1 MGLRTIMMNRKNVL
15 YCLLVFLSL
24 AFYAGCSEQTLDPAQ
39 IGRFRPVPVV
49 NVILDSLGVEDEPTP
64 TYAGAQD
71 PTPEDVMSYE
81 QDYAFGVGDV
91 IRITIY
97 ELIQQGA
104 IYVNDFVVTETGRI
118 SVPEVGQI
126 RAAGLS
132 EAKLE
137 DEIRDILSPNILLD
151 PIVTV
156 RLGTSESRMASISGQ
171 GVGRSL
177 RLAIPRYD
185 FRLTDLISV
194 AGGIEEFNVS
204 YIYVSREVT
213 GNENISTAN
222 DDFAMNPK
230 SKSISKNL
238 SLIRQKMLLSH
249 KSKDNDRVLEIVE
262 PYAKGTIKNQVTIT
276 SSEMASTDEIVTQNS
291 NGNGRVEWVFEGGKW
306 IPVKV
311 GHDPVRKSPL
321 IEAES
326 GFSKDI
332 LPDEPGYGW
341 DQLGTAGKQTRVIKI
356 PVDKLLGGDPKYNI
370 IIRPGDSVTVP
381 VDIIG
386 EFYVSGN
393 VNRSGPINLT
403 GRPMTLK
410 MAISAAGGLGQLA
423 WPKKVEVVRR
433 IGKNKEEIVM
443 VDLDK
448 IAKGL
453 QPDFFVKPHDLIN
466 VGTHSSS
473 RFLAVL
479 RNAFRVTYGFGFIY
493 DRNFATKDIGQFDD
507 FGKATDNLI
516 DTF

>member
-1 MGLRTIMMNRKNVL
+1 
-15 YCLLVFLSL
+15 
-24 AFYAGCSEQTLDPAQ
+24 
-39 IGRFRPVPVV
+39 V
-49 NVILDSLGVEDEPTP
+49 NVILDSLGVEDEPAP
-64 TYAGAQD
+64 IYAGAQD
-71 PTPEDVMSYE
+71 PTPEDVLSYE
-81 QDYAFGVGDV
+81 QDYAFGVGDI
-91 IRITIY
+91 IRVTIY
-97 ELIQQGA
+97 ELIQPGA

-118 SVPEVGQI
+118 SIPEVGQI

-137 DEIRDILSPNILLD
+137 DEIKDILSPNILLN

-156 RLGTSESRMASISGQ
+156 RLGQSESRMASISGQ

-177 RLAIPRYD
+177 RIAIPRYD
-185 FRLTDLISV
+185 LRLTDLISV

-204 YIYVSREVT
+204 YIYVSREIT
-213 GNENISTAN
+213 GSENASATN
-222 DDFAMNPK
+222 GDLAMNPK
-230 SKSISKNL
+230 SKSISKNI
-238 SLIRQKMLLSH
+238 SSIRQKVLFSN
-249 KSKDNDRVLEIVE
+249 KIKDNDRVLEIVK
-262 PYAKGTIKNQVTIT
+262 PYAKGTIKDQVTIT
-276 SSEMASTDEIVTQNS
+276 SSEMASARELENPVGLNTSDMVN
-291 NGNGRVEWVFEGGKW
+291 NDNGRVEWVFEDGKW

-311 GHDPVRKSPL
+311 GHDPIRKSPPVEVENEL
-321 IEAES
+321 A
-326 GFSKDI
+326 KDI
-332 LPDEPGYGW
+332 FPDEPEYGW

-370 IIRPGDSVTVP
+370 IIRPGDSITVP
-381 VDIIG
+381 ADIIG
-386 EFYVSGN
+386 EFSVMGN
-393 VNRSGPINLT
+393 VNRTGYIPLT

-410 MAISAAGGLGQLA
+410 QAISAAGGLGQLA

-453 QPDFFVKPHDLIN
+453 QPDFFIKPHDLIN

-479 RNAFRVTYGFGFIY
+479 RNAFRATYGFGFIY
-493 DRNFATKDIGQFDD
+493 DRNFATRDIGQYDD
-507 FGKATDNLI
+507 FGRAIDNFE